1 MTASKAQQKL
11 KRYQRLLE
19 VGQIITSEMSFDTLF
34 PLVIEHTNSIMDT
47 EASSVFLFDEKT
59 EELWSLVST
68 NLKRSEIRIPATQGI
83 AGWVFQHMT
92 HTVVNDTSCDPRFN
106 ASVDTKTGFHTKNT
120 LCVPLVT
127 RQKTCIGTLQV
138 LNKREG
144 AFTNDDVDVLTSL
157 SNYVTVALENSR
169 LYDDLKAMNKAKDRA
184 ISHLSHELKTPLAL
198 ISASITAASS
208 KLGSLSGIDRHM
220 AMAER
225 NVRRLLRLQE
235 EIDGIMNETAAEY
248 KTMISRLVEDAFHF
262 VEHQR
267 GADTAYEGALALVSD
282 YIGSIYR
289 THRESVERISPR
301 GLLHTICQDAKSAMA
316 AREVEIVEDLTDG
329 GEIVANPDAVT
340 KVLEGILRNAIEN
353 TPDEGRVEVTTRLD
367 DVHLLIKVRDYGTGI
382 TPENQKL
389 IFSGFFHTQDTDHYS
404 TKTPYAFNA
413 GGSGADLLRAKVFSE
428 RYGFSIGFESTRCA
442 FIPEDTD
449 DCPGRVSR
457 CPFIRD
463 ISGCRASGT
472 TFRLTIPAEGHTP
485 SHGMET

>member
-1 MTASKAQQKL
+1 MGVSRDQHKL
-11 KRYQRLLE
+11 DRYRRLLE
-19 VGQIITSEMSFDTLF
+19 VGQIITSEMSFDVLF

-92 HTVVNDTSCDPRFN
+92 HTVVNDTSLDPRFN
-106 ASVDTKTGFHTKNT
+106 ASVDAKTGFHTKNT
-120 LCVPLVT
+120 LCVPLIT

-169 LYDDLKAMNKAKDRA
+169 LYDDLKAINKAKDRA

-198 ISASITAASS
+198 ISAAISAASS

-248 KTMISRLVEDAFHF
+248 KAMISRLVEDAFHF

-267 GADTAYEGALALVSD
+267 GADPAYEGALALVSD

-289 THRESVERISPR
+289 THRESVERISPHE
-301 GLLHTICQDAKSAMA
+301 LLHTICQDARSAMA
-316 AREVEIVEDLTDG
+316 AREVEIVEDLTDS
-329 GEIVANPDAVT
+329 GEIVANPDALT
-340 KVLEGILRNAIEN
+340 KVLEGVLRNAIEN

-367 DVHLLIKVRDYGTGI
+367 DTRLLIEVRDYGTGI

-389 IFSGFFHTQDTDHYS
+389 IFTGFFHTQDTDHYS

-428 RYGFSIGFESTRCA
+428 RYGFTIGFESTRCA
-442 FIPEDTD
+442 FIPADIDE
-449 DCPGRVSR
+449 CSGRISR
-457 CPFIRD
+457 CSFID
-463 ISGCRASGT
+463 DVSGCRASGT
-472 TFRLTIPAEGHTP
+472 TFCLTMPIEKTAE
-485 SHGMET
+485 ETF

>member
-1 MTASKAQQKL
+1 MGVSKSQQKL
-11 KRYQRLLE
+11 KRYKSLLE
-19 VGQIITSEMSFDTLF
+19 VGQIITSEMSFDILF

-68 NLKRSEIRIPATQGI
+68 NLRRSEIRIPATHGI
-83 AGWVFQHMT
+83 AGWVFRHMT

-106 ASVDTKTGFHTKNT
+106 ASVDAKTGFHTKNT
-120 LCVPLVT
+120 LCVPLIT
-127 RQKTCIGTLQV
+127 RQTTCIGTLQV

-198 ISASITAASS
+198 ISAAISAASS
-208 KLGSLSGIDRHM
+208 KLGSLSGIDRHI

-235 EIDGIMNETAAEY
+235 EIDSIMNETAAEY
-248 KTMISRLVEDAFHF
+248 KAMISRLIEDAFHF
-262 VEHQR
+262 VEYQQ
-267 GADTAYEGALALVSD
+267 GLAPGVCEEALALVSGYLD
-282 YIGSIYR
+282 SIYR

-301 GLLHTICQDAKSAMA
+301 ELLHKICQDARSAMGQ
-316 AREVEIVEDLTDG
+316 RQVEIVEDLTDG
-329 GEIVANPDAVT
+329 GEIVANPDALT

-367 DVHLLIKVRDYGTGI
+367 DTRLLIEVRDYGTGI

-389 IFSGFFHTQDTDHYS
+389 IFTGFFHTQDTDHYS

-428 RYGFSIGFESTRCA
+428 RYGFSIGFDSTRCG

-449 DCPGRVSR
+449 ECPGRISR
-457 CPFIRD
+457 CSFID
-463 ISGCRASGT
+463 DVSGCRASGT
-472 TFRLTIPAEGHTP
+472 TFSLTIPLEKT
-485 SHGMET
+485 S

>member
-1 MTASKAQQKL
+1 MSVNQTTDHKL
-11 KRYQRLLE
+11 ARYAELLE
-19 VGQIITSEMSFDTLF
+19 VGQIITSEMSFDVLF

-92 HTVVNDTSCDPRFN
+92 HTVVNDTSLDPRFN
-106 ASVDTKTGFHTKNT
+106 ASVDAKTGFHTKNT
-120 LCVPLVT
+120 LCVPLIT

-169 LYDDLKAMNKAKDRA
+169 LYDDLKAINKAKDRA

-198 ISASITAASS
+198 ISAAISAASS

-248 KTMISRLVEDAFHF
+248 KAMISRLIEDAFHF
-262 VEHQR
+262 VEHHR

-282 YIGSIYR
+282 FIGSIYT

-301 GLLHTICQDAKSAMA
+301 ELLHTICQDARSAMA
-316 AREVEIVEDLTDG
+316 SREVEIVEDLTDA
-329 GEIVANPDAVT
+329 GEIVANPEALT
-340 KVLEGILRNAIEN
+340 KVLEGVLRNAIEN

-367 DVHLLIKVRDYGTGI
+367 DTRLLIEVRDYGTGI
-382 TPENQKL
+382 TPENQRL
-389 IFSGFFHTQDTDHYS
+389 VFAGFFHTQDTDHYS
-404 TKTPYAFNA
+404 TKTPFAFNA

-428 RYGFSIGFESTRCA
+428 RYGFSIDFESTRCG

-463 ISGCRASGT
+463 ISECRASGT
-472 TFRLTIPAEGHTP
+472 TFRLTMEEHP
-485 SHGMET
+485 SQT